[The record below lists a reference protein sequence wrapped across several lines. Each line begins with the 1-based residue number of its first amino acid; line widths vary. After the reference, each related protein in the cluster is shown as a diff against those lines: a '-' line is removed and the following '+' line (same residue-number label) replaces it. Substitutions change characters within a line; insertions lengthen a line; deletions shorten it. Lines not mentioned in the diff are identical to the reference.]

1 LKIETVTA
9 LDINIDIADILGQK
23 YQYCIDIGKGN
34 IDPLL
39 VERTSFSLFTSSLSV
54 VAVVIA

>member
-1 LKIETVTA
+1 MSAAGK
-9 LDINIDIADILGQK
+9 DIHIDITDVLGQK